1 MLIKQK
7 IILAAVLVI
16 SIAIVSDIYKIYS
29 SSQLEKIFNDV
40 VEHETPSLTS
50 LIEIKSSARQ
60 ASLKAIEYSIRG
72 EDKDIN
78 KTREAIEKIRLH
90 LSTYK
95 RIKTT
100 GDDSQAERINALN
113 IRVEDF
119 IQITEKYLLISEG
132 PSLSQLTI
140 DESELHKARKNLI
153 NVIGSVKDTNT
164 KLLLEKIKSEARK
177 ASIKSI
183 EYYLRGRQKDHD
195 KAVQSID
202 RLNKLQAK
210 MVELVGR
217 SSITDIVLSISAYS
231 DAASKYLKDISQR
244 KSPVTK
250 IYFHEEELNKSRKN
264 LIHLLYDLIKVEKD
278 ELHAANILAKE
289 SINSLISVTTTAS
302 ILLIM
307 TIIALNVLVYRAIAT
322 PILNLIGVTKKIG
335 SGNLDAQINVT
346 SNDEIKELADAF
358 NTMVNQLKY
367 SRADREQALSN
378 LQEREQD
385 LAITLNSIGDA
396 VIATDAKGNV
406 TRMNPVAETLTGW
419 SLDESI
425 GLPLKI
431 IFPIVNASTREP
443 IDNPV
448 ERVLSTGEIVYLS
461 NHTTLIAKD
470 GTEYQIADSAAPI
483 NNDKND
489 ILGMVLV
496 FNDVTE
502 QYNLRELAAKSK
514 RNMQAIMDNSPS
526 AIYAKDTDGRYIFIN
541 QECEKLFGK
550 KQDEIIGKTDYDIF
564 DSKLADRFS
573 RDDNIVLKKG
583 SALKL
588 EETALLDDKSRTYMS
603 TKFPLQDKNS
613 DIYAI
618 CGISTDITEYKNQEE
633 QLRRSQ
639 KMDALG
645 KLTGGVAHDYNN
657 MLGIILGYSDLL
669 TNMLNDQPELK
680 KYASEILHAGER
692 GAQLTKK
699 LLSFASK
706 KTTNGSQLSIN
717 TLLRDMENILEK
729 TLTAR
734 ITLTLDLVND
744 VWPVH
749 LDSGELEDAVVNMN
763 INAMHAI
770 QGNGHITIQ
779 TRNESLSQNEA
790 ALLSLN
796 KGDYVILS
804 VTDTGSGMDNETV
817 EKVFEPFYSTKGEG
831 GTGLGLSQV
840 YGFVERSGGVI
851 KVYTEQGK
859 GTQFALYFP
868 RYFDSTEDASD
879 LEDEESIDLNGSDK
893 ILVVDDEQALINYT
907 STVLSSHGYQ
917 VYSASSAKAA
927 LKILETEAIDVML
940 TDVIMPEMDGYE
952 LATIVQKKYPD
963 IKIQMAS
970 GFSDNRHEAIQDSE
984 LHKNLL
990 HKPYKSKALLLRIR
1004 ELLK

>member
-1 MLIKQK
+1 MLIKHK

-29 SSQLEKIFNDV
+29 STELEKIFNDV
-40 VEHETPSLTS
+40 VELETPSLTS

-72 EDKDIN
+72 TNKDIN
-78 KTREAIEKIRLH
+78 KTREAIEKLRLH
-90 LSTYK
+90 LSKYK
-95 RIKTT
+95 SIK
-100 GDDSQAERINALN
+100 DSADGSQVVRINELN
-113 IRVEDF
+113 MLVENF
-119 IQITEKYLLISEG
+119 IQITEKYLIISEG
-132 PSLSQLTI
+132 PSLSQLAI

-153 NVIGSVKDTNT
+153 SITNSVKTADTR
-164 KLLLEKIKSEARK
+164 LLLEKIKSEARK

-183 EYYLRGRQKDHD
+183 EYYLRGKQKDHD
-195 KAVQSID
+195 KAVQSITE
-202 RLNKLQAK
+202 LNKLLTK
-210 MVELVGR
+210 MIELVGR
-217 SSITDIVLSISAYS
+217 SSITEVALSISTYS
-231 DAASKYLKDISQR
+231 NAATKYLKDISQR
-244 KSPVTK
+244 KSPVTE
-250 IYFHEEELNKSRKN
+250 IYLHEEELNKSRKK
-264 LIHLLYDLIKVEKD
+264 LIHMLYDLIEVEKE
-278 ELHAANILAKE
+278 ELHTANILANE
-289 SINSLISVTTTAS
+289 SINSLINVTTTAS
-302 ILLIM
+302 ILLIL
-307 TIIALNVLVYRAIAT
+307 TIIALNMLVYKAIAT
-322 PILNLIGVTKKIG
+322 PIFNLIDVTKKIG
-335 SGNLDAQINVT
+335 AGNLDAQIDVT
-346 SNDEIKELADAF
+346 SNDEIKVLADAF
-358 NTMVNQLKY
+358 NTMVNQLKF
-367 SRADREQALSN
+367 SRAEREQALSN

-461 NHTTLIAKD
+461 NHTTLIAKN

-483 NNDKND
+483 SNDKNE

-502 QYNLRELAAKSK
+502 QYNLRELAARNK
-514 RNMQAIMDNSPS
+514 RDMQAIMDNSPS
-526 AIYAKDTDGRYIFIN
+526 AIYAKNIDGKYIFIN
-541 QECEKLFGK
+541 QECEKLFCK
-550 KQDEIIGKTDYDIF
+550 THNEIIGKTDYDIF
-564 DSKLADRFS
+564 NSELADRFS
-573 RDDNIVLKKG
+573 RNDSIVVKNG
-583 SALKL
+583 RALKL
-588 EETALLDDKSRTYMS
+588 EETALLDDKSRTYIS
-603 TKFPLQDKNS
+603 AKFPLQDKNG
-613 DIYAI
+613 DIYAV

-645 KLTGGVAHDYNN
+645 QLTGGVAHDYNN

-669 TNMLNDQPELK
+669 NDMLKDQPELK

-706 KTTNGSQLSIN
+706 TTTKGSPLNIN
-717 TLLRDMENILEK
+717 ALLQDMQNILEK

-744 VWPVH
+744 VWPVY
-749 LDSGELEDAVVNMN
+749 LDSGELEDAVVNMS

-770 QGNGHITIQ
+770 QGNGRITIQ
-779 TRNESLSQNEA
+779 TRNESLNQNDA
-790 ALLSLN
+790 SLLSLE
-796 KGDYVILS
+796 KGEYVMLS
-804 VTDTGSGMDNETV
+804 ITDTGNGMDSETA

-840 YGFVERSGGVI
+840 YGFVERSDGVI
-851 KVYTEQGK
+851 KVYTEQGE
-859 GTQFALYFP
+859 GTQFIIYFP
-868 RYFDSTEDASD
+868 RYFESSEQTSD
-879 LEDEESIDLNGSDK
+879 FTADENIDLDGVGN
-893 ILVVDDEQALINYT
+893 ILVVDDEQALIDVT
-907 STVLSSHGYQ
+907 TKILTLHGYQ
-917 VYSASSAKAA
+917 VFSANSAKAA
-927 LKILETEAIDVML
+927 LKILETEAIDVLL

-952 LATIVQKKYPD
+952 LAAIVQKKYPD
-963 IKIQMAS
+963 IKIQIAS
-970 GFSDNRHEAIQDSE
+970 GFSDNRHENIQNSQLYE
-984 LHKNLL
+984 KLM
-990 HKPYKSKALLLRIR
+990 HKPYKSEALLLRIR
-1004 ELLK
+1004 ELLM